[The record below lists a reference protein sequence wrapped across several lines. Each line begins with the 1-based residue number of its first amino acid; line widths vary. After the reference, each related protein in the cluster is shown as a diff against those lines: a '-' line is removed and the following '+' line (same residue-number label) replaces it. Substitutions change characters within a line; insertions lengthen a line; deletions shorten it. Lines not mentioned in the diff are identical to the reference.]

1 MRRPGGTHG
10 IMGPMAD
17 RKRKRKQRPT
27 APAARAAASAPAP
40 EAEVSPAP
48 APARSAD
55 EAGGRDAMRR
65 GYAKAEQKNIAARE
79 ALEPI
84 STAERPGIVVV
95 ACAWLLIAC
104 ISIVVSFFTAD
115 GDGVAAQRGSNAL
128 VLVIIVMAI
137 VGTWQLKAWAILG
150 TQTILALACV
160 FTILAAALMPNLLV
174 ALLLVVSALVSGA
187 IFYRMIKV
195 LARVQKAEHIR
206 RGTLPVDVPHDVD
219 GR

>member
-1 MRRPGGTHG
+1 M
-10 IMGPMAD
+10 MGPMAD

-27 APAARAAASAPAP
+27 APAARPAASAPESGAAPAAP
-40 EAEVSPAP
+40 E
-48 APARSAD
+48 RSA
-55 EAGGRDAMRR
+55 EKAGGRDSMRR

-79 ALEPI
+79 ALQPI
-84 STAERPGIVVV
+84 STANRPGIVLV
-95 ACAWLLIAC
+95 ACAWLLVAC
-104 ISIVVSFFTAD
+104 ASIVYSLITAD
-115 GDGVAAQRGSNAL
+115 GKGVAAQRGSNAL

-174 ALLLVVSALVSGA
+174 ALLLIVSALVSGA
-187 IFYRMIKV
+187 IFYRMINV

-206 RGTLPVDVPHDVD
+206 RGTLPVDVPPDVD

>member
-1 MRRPGGTHG
+1 
-10 IMGPMAD
+10 MGPMAD

-27 APAARAAASAPAP
+27 APAARAAASAPKAG
-40 EAEVSPAP
+40 ASPAT
-48 APARSAD
+48 AQERSA
-55 EAGGRDAMRR
+55 EEPGGRDAMRR
-65 GYAKAEQKNIAARE
+65 GYAKAEQKNISARE

-84 STAERPGIVVV
+84 STADRPGIVLV
-95 ACAWLLIAC
+95 ACAWLLVAC
-104 ISIVVSFFTAD
+104 ASIVYSLITAD
-115 GDGVAAQRGSNAL
+115 GKGVAAQRGSNAL

-160 FTILAAALMPNLLV
+160 FTILAAALMPDLLV
-174 ALLLVVSALVSGA
+174 ALLLVASALVSGA
-187 IFYRMIKV
+187 IFYRMINV

-206 RGTLPVDVPHDVD
+206 RGTLPVDVPRDVD

>member
-1 MRRPGGTHG
+1 VRRAARTHG
-10 IMGPMAD
+10 MMGPMAD

-27 APAARAAASAPAP
+27 APAARAAASAP
-40 EAEVSPAP
+40 EAAP
-48 APARSAD
+48 AAAERSAE
-55 EAGGRDAMRR
+55 EAGDRDAMRR

-79 ALEPI
+79 ALAPI
-84 STAERPGIVVV
+84 STADRPGIVLV
-95 ACAWLLIAC
+95 ACAWLLVAC
-104 ISIVVSFFTAD
+104 ASIVYSLITAD
-115 GDGVAAQRGSNAL
+115 GKGVAAQRGSNAL

-160 FTILAAALMPNLLV
+160 FTILAAALMPDLLV
-174 ALLLVVSALVSGA
+174 ALLLIASALVSGA
-187 IFYRMIKV
+187 IFYRMINV

-206 RGTLPVDVPHDVD
+206 RGTLPVDVPRDVD

>member
-1 MRRPGGTHG
+1 
-10 IMGPMAD
+10 MGPMAD

-27 APAARAAASAPAP
+27 APAARSAASAPEPGASPAAAP
-40 EAEVSPAP
+40 E
-48 APARSAD
+48 RSAE

-84 STAERPGIVVV
+84 STANRPGIVLV
-95 ACAWLLIAC
+95 ACAWLLVAC
-104 ISIVVSFFTAD
+104 ASIVYSLITAD
-115 GDGVAAQRGSNAL
+115 GKGVAAQRGSNAL

-160 FTILAAALMPNLLV
+160 FTILAAALMPDLLV

-187 IFYRMIKV
+187 IFYRMINV

-206 RGTLPVDVPHDVD
+206 RGTLPVDVPRDVD

>member
-1 MRRPGGTHG
+1 
-10 IMGPMAD
+10 MGPMAD

-40 EAEVSPAP
+40 EAGADAASSE
-48 APARSAD
+48 RSAA
-55 EAGGRDAMRR
+55 EPGGRDAMRR

-84 STAERPGIVVV
+84 STANRPGIVLV
-95 ACAWLLIAC
+95 ACAWLLVAC
-104 ISIVVSFFTAD
+104 ASIVYSLITAD
-115 GDGVAAQRGSNAL
+115 GKGVAAQRGSNAL

-174 ALLLVVSALVSGA
+174 ALLLVASALVSGA
-187 IFYRMIKV
+187 IFYRMINV
-195 LARVQKAEHIR
+195 LARVQKAEHLR
-206 RGTLPVDVPHDVD
+206 RGTLPVDVPRDVD

>member
-1 MRRPGGTHG
+1 
-10 IMGPMAD
+10 MAD

-27 APAARAAASAPAP
+27 APAARPAASAPESGASPAAAP
-40 EAEVSPAP
+40 E
-48 APARSAD
+48 RSAE

-79 ALEPI
+79 ALQPI
-84 STAERPGIVVV
+84 STANRPGIVLV
-95 ACAWLLIAC
+95 ACAWLLVAC
-104 ISIVVSFFTAD
+104 ASIVYSLITAD
-115 GDGVAAQRGSNAL
+115 GKGVAAQRGSNAL

-160 FTILAAALMPNLLV
+160 FTILAAALMPDLLV
-174 ALLLVVSALVSGA
+174 ALLLVASALVSGA
-187 IFYRMIKV
+187 IFYRMINV

-206 RGTLPVDVPHDVD
+206 RGTLPVDVPPDVD

>member
-1 MRRPGGTHG
+1 MRRADRAPGM
-10 IMGPMAD
+10 MGPMAD
-17 RKRKRKQRPT
+17 RKRKRKQRPS
-27 APAARAAASAPAP
+27 APAARPAATAPDAAPAAGTPERSAP
-40 EAEVSPAP
+40 E
-48 APARSAD
+48 D
-55 EAGGRDAMRR
+55 GGRDAMRR
-65 GYAKAEQKNIAARE
+65 GYAKAELKNIAARE
-79 ALEPI
+79 ALQPI

-95 ACAWLLIAC
+95 ACGWLLIAC

-174 ALLLVVSALVSGA
+174 ALLLVVSALISGA

-195 LARVQKAEHIR
+195 LARVQKAEHLR
-206 RGTLPVDVPHDVD
+206 RGTLPVDVPRDVD

>member
-1 MRRPGGTHG
+1 MPRRDGTHG

-27 APAARAAASAPAP
+27 APAARAAASAPKAD
-40 EAEVSPAP
+40 ASPAP
-48 APARSAD
+48 ERSGT
-55 EAGGRDAMRR
+55 EPGGRDAMRR
-65 GYAKAEQKNIAARE
+65 GYAKAEQKNVAARE

-187 IFYRMIKV
+187 IFYRMINV

-206 RGTLPVDVPHDVD
+206 RGTLPVDVPRDVD

>member
-1 MRRPGGTHG
+1 M
-10 IMGPMAD
+10 MGPMAD

-27 APAARAAASAPAP
+27 APTARAATSAPKATASPAP
-40 EAEVSPAP
+40 E
-48 APARSAD
+48 RSAE

-84 STAERPGIVVV
+84 STANRPKIVLV
-95 ACAWLLIAC
+95 ACAWLLVAC
-104 ISIVVSFFTAD
+104 ASIVYSLITAD
-115 GDGVAAQRGSNAL
+115 GKGVAAQRGSNAL

-160 FTILAAALMPNLLV
+160 FTILAAALMPDLLV
-174 ALLLVVSALVSGA
+174 ALLLVASALVSGA
-187 IFYRMIKV
+187 IFYRMINV

-206 RGTLPVDVPHDVD
+206 RGTLPVDVPPDVD

>member
-1 MRRPGGTHG
+1 VRRPGGTHG

-40 EAEVSPAP
+40 EAGASPA
-48 APARSAD
+48 APERSGA
-55 EAGGRDAMRR
+55 EPGGRDAMRR

-187 IFYRMIKV
+187 IFYRMINV